1 MEDMLAVRTLAE
13 RLLSLPHHSDA
24 GAEPVRVLAGARC
37 RFVLLGSVASARYVE
52 PLLAIFGDRLF
63 FPPAFVGRGDMSRG
77 GVLLRCVAEGRELD
91 YAPVAGA
98 ERHGPRPPRLP
109 RRTR

>member
-1 MEDMLAVRTLAE
+1 
-13 RLLSLPHHSDA
+13 
-24 GAEPVRVLAGARC
+24 
-37 RFVLLGSVASARYVE
+37 
-52 PLLAIFGDRLF
+52 
-63 FPPAFVGRGDMSRG
+63 MSRG
-77 GVLLRCVAEGRELD
+77 GVLLRCVGEGRELD